1 MIQMLPPEVADA
13 IAAGEVIERPSSVV
27 KELVE
32 NALDAGARRIS
43 IDVRGAG
50 KTSIRVSD
58 DGAGIPADELVLA
71 FVRHT
76 TSKLIKLSD
85 LAVIESFGFRGEA
98 LASIAAVA
106 DVECASGGATLRI
119 RAGDVGELGTG
130 PLLPGMVIEV
140 RDLFAN
146 VPARLKFLKSDATEV
161 AAIKDIVSAF
171 ALLHPHVRFHL
182 TVDSRAAVSTNG
194 DGDRRRAIAAVF
206 GPPVAGEMLEMI
218 GMPLNPHELEGP
230 ATQAAER
237 AAERLALSSRGPLL
251 RVTGMVSQPRLSRG
265 SRDGMVLAVNGRPIS
280 ARSLVY
286 ALEECYQGRLERGR
300 HPVAVIDVGI
310 DPELVDVNV
319 HPAKKEVRFRDE
331 GAVFAA
337 LQRAVRAALDGSDP
351 FRYRPA
357 ETGAEAS
364 TAIPGPQLTLHE
376 SPAVMEQTNGHGAT
390 AVLRPIGQAGPG
402 YLVAE
407 GPHGLVLVDQHAA
420 HERVVYNRLLERLRT
435 GRGASQPLLI
445 PQAVDVDPALIAA
458 AADHRAELA
467 NLGLEYEEFGPRS
480 LRITA
485 VPVELPS
492 GRATAAIQETLAAL
506 AENRGDGAMQKAAAA
521 LACHSAV
528 KFGDVLDVAE
538 QRRLLA
544 DLEAAE
550 ESITCPHGRPTRL
563 LVEWQELTRHF
574 RRNY

>member
-1 MIQMLPPEVADA
+1 MTAGEPIRMLAPEVADA
-13 IAAGEVIERPSSVV
+13 IAAGEVIERPASVV
-27 KELVE
+27 KELIE

-50 KTSIRVSD
+50 KTSIRISD
-58 DGAGIPADELVLA
+58 DGAGIPSDELVLA

-76 TSKLIKLSD
+76 TSKLSRLDD
-85 LAVIESFGFRGEA
+85 LAAIRSFGFRGEA
-98 LASIAAVA
+98 LASIAAVSE
-106 DVECASGGATLRI
+106 VECSSGGSMLRI
-119 RAGDVGELGTG
+119 RAGEVLDKGAG
-130 PLLPGMVIEV
+130 PLLPGVAIEV

-146 VPARLKFLKSDATEV
+146 VPARLKFLKSDATET
-161 AAIKDIVSAF
+161 AAMRDIVGAF
-171 ALLHPHVRFHL
+171 ALLHPRVRFHL
-182 TVDSRAAVSTNG
+182 TLDSRVAVSSAG
-194 DGDRRRAIAAVF
+194 DGDRRRAVGAVF
-206 GPPVAGEMLEMI
+206 GAPVAAEVMEIAGRSLNAGEL
-218 GMPLNPHELEGP
+218 G
-230 ATQAAER
+230 AD
-237 AAERLALSSRGPLL
+237 
-251 RVTGMVSQPRLSRG
+251 VTGSRAQLEVTGVVSQPRLSRG
-265 SRDGMVLAVNGRPIS
+265 SRDGIVVAVNGRPIS

-300 HPVAVIDVGI
+300 HPIAVLDIVVE
-310 DPELVDVNV
+310 PELVDVNV

-331 GAVFAA
+331 GTVFAA
-337 LQRAVRAALDGSDP
+337 LQRAVRAALDGSEP
-351 FRYRPA
+351 YRYQSL
-357 ETGAEAS
+357 TTVSDMEAGL
-364 TAIPGPQLTLHE
+364 AQPQLVLHD
-376 SPAVMEQTNGHGAT
+376 AATALVAAGTNGHSTEAPL
-390 AVLRPIGQAGPG
+390 LRPIGQAGPG

-420 HERVVYNRLLERLRT
+420 HERILYNRFLERLRE
-435 GRGASQPLLI
+435 GRGSSQPLLI

-458 AADHRAELA
+458 AADHRDELSK
-467 NLGLEYEEFGPRS
+467 LGLEFEEFGPRS

-506 AENRGDGAMQKAAAA
+506 AENRGDGAMEKAAAA

-528 KFGDVLDVAE
+528 RFGDVLEVAE
-538 QRRLLA
+538 QRRLLT
-544 DLEAAE
+544 DLESTP

>member
-1 MIQMLPPEVADA
+1 MIQLLPPEVADA
-13 IAAGEVIERPSSVV
+13 IAAGEVIERPASVV

-58 DGAGIPADELVLA
+58 DGAGIPADQLAVA

-76 TSKLIKLSD
+76 TSKLTTLAD
-85 LAVIESFGFRGEA
+85 LAVIASFGFRGEA

-106 DVECASGGATLRI
+106 DVACSSGGATMRI
-119 RAGDVGELGTG
+119 RNGEVVEQGGG
-130 PLLPGMVIEV
+130 PLLPGVVIEV

-146 VPARLKFLKSDATEV
+146 VPARLKFMKSDATEV
-161 AAIKDIVSAF
+161 AAIKEVVSAF

-182 TVDSRAAVSTNG
+182 TIESRAAVSSNG
-194 DGDRRRAIAAVF
+194 DGDRRRAIGSVY
-206 GPPVAGEMLEMI
+206 GSPVAAEMLEMV
-218 GMPLNPHELEGP
+218 GMPL
-230 ATQAAER
+230 
-237 AAERLALSSRGPLL
+237 
-251 RVTGMVSQPRLSRG
+251 VTGLVSQPRLSRG

-300 HPVAVIDVGI
+300 HPIAVIDIGI

-351 FRYRPA
+351 FRYRPTEA
-357 ETGAEAS
+357 GEPATGVIA
-364 TAIPGPQLTLHE
+364 GPQLTLHDA
-376 SPAVMEQTNGHGAT
+376 PAAVAAPETNGHTGAT
-390 AVLRPIGQAGPG
+390 VLRPIGQAGPG

-420 HERVVYNRLLERLRT
+420 HERILYNRLLERLRS

-445 PQAVDVDPALIAA
+445 PQAVDLEPALIAA
-458 AADHRAELA
+458 AVDHRVELS

-506 AENRGDGAMQKAAAA
+506 AESRGDEGVHKAAAA

-528 KFGDVLDVAE
+528 RFGDVLDVAE

-544 DLEAAE
+544 DLEGTE

>member
-1 MIQMLPPEVADA
+1 MLAPEVADA
-13 IAAGEVIERPSSVV
+13 IAAGEVIERPASVV
-27 KELVE
+27 KELIE
-32 NALDAGARRIS
+32 NALDGGARRIN

-58 DGAGIPADELVLA
+58 DGAGIPADELTLA

-76 TSKLIKLSD
+76 TSKLTSLAD
-85 LAVIESFGFRGEA
+85 LAVIQSFGFRGEA

-106 DVECASGGATLRI
+106 DVECASGGAKLRI
-119 RAGDVGELGTG
+119 RAGEVVEQAGG
-130 PLLPGMVIEV
+130 PLLPGVSIEV

-146 VPARLKFLKSDATEV
+146 VPVRLKFLKSDATEV
-161 AAIKDIVSAF
+161 AAIKEIVGAF
-171 ALLHPHVRFHL
+171 ALLHPYVRVHL

-194 DGDRRRAIAAVF
+194 DGDQRRAVAAVY
-206 GPPVAGEMLEMI
+206 GTPVAVEMLELV
-218 GMPLNPHELEGP
+218 GLPL
-230 ATQAAER
+230 
-237 AAERLALSSRGPLL
+237 
-251 RVTGMVSQPRLSRG
+251 VTGMVSQPRLSRG
-265 SRDGMVLAVNGRPIS
+265 SRDALVLAVNGRPIT

-300 HPVAVIDVGI
+300 HPIAVLDVGI

-351 FRYRPA
+351 FRYRPT
-357 ETGAEAS
+357 EPAS
-364 TAIPGPQLTLHE
+364 SPALGVSGPQMTLHDA
-376 SPAVMEQTNGHGAT
+376 PTAVAAPETNGHAAVT
-390 AVLRPIGQAGPG
+390 VLRPIGQAGPG

-420 HERVVYNRLLERLRT
+420 HERVLYNRLLDRLRT

-445 PQAVDVDPALIAA
+445 PQAVDVEPLLIAA

-485 VPVELPS
+485 VPVELPA

-506 AENRGDGAMQKAAAA
+506 AENRGDGAVEKAAAA

-528 KFGDVLDVAE
+528 RFGDVLDVSE

-544 DLEAAE
+544 DLEATE

>member
-1 MIQMLPPEVADA
+1 LSDSIRLLAPEVADA
-13 IAAGEVIERPSSVV
+13 IAAGEVIERPASVV

-32 NALDAGARRIS
+32 NALDSNARRVN

-50 KTSIRVSD
+50 RTSIRVSD
-58 DGAGIPADELVLA
+58 DGAGIPADELAIA
-71 FVRHT
+71 FVRHA
-76 TSKLIKLSD
+76 TSKVSQLSD
-85 LAVIESFGFRGEA
+85 LNAIVSFGFRGEA
-98 LASIAAVA
+98 LASIAAVS
-106 DVECASGGATLRI
+106 DIECSSGGATLRI
-119 RAGDVGELGTG
+119 RAGEPVEQGSG
-130 PLLPGMVIEV
+130 PLLPGVTLEV

-161 AAIKDIVSAF
+161 AAIKDVVGAF

-182 TVDSRAAVSTNG
+182 TIDARVAVSTTG

-206 GPPVAGEMLEMI
+206 GAPVAAEVLEMV
-218 GMPLNPHELEGP
+218 GMPL
-230 ATQAAER
+230 A
-237 AAERLALSSRGPLL
+237 S
-251 RVTGMVSQPRLSRG
+251 GMVSQPRLSRG
-265 SRDGMVLAVNGRPIS
+265 SRDGIVLAVNGRPIS
-280 ARSLVY
+280 SRALVY

-300 HPVAVIDVGI
+300 HPVAVIDIGI

-331 GAVFAA
+331 GTVFAA
-337 LQRAVRAALDGSDP
+337 LQRAVRSALDGSEP
-351 FRYRPA
+351 FRYRPV
-357 ETGAEAS
+357 ES
-364 TAIPGPQLTLHE
+364 TAPVSASHVTPQLTIHE
-376 SPAVMEQTNGHGAT
+376 AAIALLTAEAAAGRDAEP

-420 HERVVYNRLLERLRT
+420 HERVLYNRLLERLRS
-435 GRGASQPLLI
+435 GRGMSQPLLI
-445 PQAVDVDPALIAA
+445 PQAVDVEPALIAA
-458 AADHRAELA
+458 AADHRADLA

-485 VPVELPS
+485 VPVEMPA
-492 GRATAAIQETLAAL
+492 GRATAAVQETLAAL
-506 AENRGDGAMQKAAAA
+506 AESRGDGALEKAAAA

-528 KFGDVLDVAE
+528 RFGDVLDVAE

-544 DLEAAE
+544 DLESTE
-550 ESITCPHGRPTRL
+550 DSVTCPHGRPTRL

>member
-1 MIQMLPPEVADA
+1 MIQMLAPEVADA
-13 IAAGEVIERPSSVV
+13 IAAGEVIERPASVV

-32 NALDAGARRIS
+32 NALDAGARRVT
-43 IDVRGAG
+43 IDIRGAG

-58 DGAGIPADELVLA
+58 DGAGIQAEELAVA

-76 TSKLIKLSD
+76 TSKLTTIAD
-85 LAVIESFGFRGEA
+85 LAVIASFGFRGEA

-106 DVECASGGATLRI
+106 DVECASGGARLRI
-119 RAGDVGELGTG
+119 RAGELFEQGVG
-130 PLLPGMVIEV
+130 PLLPGVAIEV

-161 AAIKDIVSAF
+161 AAIKEVVSAY
-171 ALLHPHVRFHL
+171 ALLHPEVRFHL
-182 TVDSRAAVSTNG
+182 TIDSRAAVSSGG
-194 DGDRRRAIAAVF
+194 DGDRRRAVAAVY
-206 GPPVAGEMLEMI
+206 GAQVAEEMLEI
-218 GMPLNPHELEGP
+218 
-230 ATQAAER
+230 
-237 AAERLALSSRGPLL
+237 
-251 RVTGMVSQPRLSRG
+251 TGAPFVSGLVSQPRVSRG
-265 SRDGMVLAVNGRPIS
+265 SRDGMVLAVNGRPVS

-286 ALEECYQGRLERGR
+286 ALEECYTGRLERGR
-300 HPVAVIDVGI
+300 HPIAVVDIGI

-331 GAVFAA
+331 GAIFAA
-337 LQRAVRAALDGSDP
+337 LQRAVRSALDGSDP
-351 FRYRPA
+351 YRYRPTA
-357 ETGAEAS
+357 GDSSIAS
-364 TAIPGPQLTLHE
+364 ATASAPQLTLHDASATVATAE
-376 SPAVMEQTNGHGAT
+376 TNGHAQAT
-390 AVLRPIGQAGPG
+390 VLRPIGQAGPG

-420 HERVVYNRLLERLRT
+420 HERVLYNRLLERLRS
-435 GRGASQPLLI
+435 GRGDNQPLLI
-445 PQAVDVDPALIAA
+445 PQAVDLEPALIAA
-458 AADHRAELA
+458 AADNLESLA
-467 NLGLEYEEFGPRS
+467 KLGLEYEEFGPRS

-485 VPVELPS
+485 VPIELPA
-492 GRATAAIQETLAAL
+492 GRATAAIQETLGAL
-506 AENRGDGAMQKAAAA
+506 AENRGDGAIEKAAAA

-528 KFGDVLDVAE
+528 RFGDVLDIAE

-544 DLEAAE
+544 DLESSE

>member
-1 MIQMLPPEVADA
+1 MSQAIHLLAPEIADA
-13 IAAGEVIERPSSVV
+13 IAAGEVIERPASVV

-32 NALDAGARRIS
+32 NALDADARRIN

-50 KTSIRVSD
+50 RTSIRVSD
-58 DGAGIPADELVLA
+58 DGAGIVADELALA

-76 TSKLIKLSD
+76 TSKVATLSD
-85 LAVIESFGFRGEA
+85 LVAIVSFGFRGEA

-106 DVECASGGATLRI
+106 DVDCSSGGSTIRV
-119 RAGDVGELGTG
+119 RAGELVEQRSG
-130 PLLPGMVIEV
+130 PLLPGVTIEV

-182 TVDSRAAVSTNG
+182 TVDSRVAVSTSG

-206 GPPVAGEMLEMI
+206 GAQVAAEVLELV
-218 GMPLNPHELEGP
+218 GMPLVAG
-230 ATQAAER
+230 A
-237 AAERLALSSRGPLL
+237 
-251 RVTGMVSQPRLSRG
+251 VSQPRLSRG
-265 SRDGMVLAVNGRPIS
+265 SRDGIVLAVNGRPIS
-280 ARSLVY
+280 ARALVY

-300 HPVAVIDVGI
+300 HPVAVIDIGI

-319 HPAKKEVRFRDE
+319 HPAKKEIRFRDE
-331 GAVFAA
+331 GTVFAA
-337 LQRAVRAALDGSDP
+337 LQRAVRSALDGSEP
-351 FRYRPA
+351 FRYRPV
-357 ETGAEAS
+357 GS
-364 TAIPGPQLTLHE
+364 TPSSEPGQVAPQLSIHE
-376 SPAVMEQTNGHGAT
+376 VASALAT
-390 AVLRPIGQAGPG
+390 AEPSVASGVEATVLRPIGQAGPG

-420 HERVVYNRLLERLRT
+420 HERVLYNRLLERLRS
-435 GRGASQPLLI
+435 GRGMSQPLLI
-445 PQAVDVDPALIAA
+445 PQAVDVEPALIAA
-458 AADHRAELA
+458 AADHRADLA
-467 NLGLEYEEFGPRS
+467 NLGIEYEEFGPRS

-485 VPVELPS
+485 VPVEMPA
-492 GRATAAIQETLAAL
+492 GRATAAVQETLAAL
-506 AENRGDGAMQKAAAA
+506 AESRGDGALEKAAAA

-528 KFGDVLDVAE
+528 RFGDVLEIAE

-544 DLEAAE
+544 DLEATE
-550 ESITCPHGRPTRL
+550 ESVTCPHGRPTRL

-574 RRNY
+574 RPNY

>member
-1 MIQMLPPEVADA
+1 MTQAIHLLSPEVADA
-13 IAAGEVIERPSSVV
+13 IAAGEVIERPASVV

-32 NALDAGARRIS
+32 NALDAEARRVN

-50 KTSIRVSD
+50 RTSIRVSD
-58 DGAGIPADELVLA
+58 DGVGIAADELALA
-71 FVRHT
+71 FVRHA
-76 TSKLIKLSD
+76 TSKVAKLSD
-85 LAVIESFGFRGEA
+85 LVAIVSFGFRGEA

-106 DVECASGGATLRI
+106 DVECSSGGSTIRV
-119 RAGDVGELGTG
+119 RAGELVEQGSG
-130 PLLPGMVIEV
+130 PLLPGVTTDV

-182 TVDSRAAVSTNG
+182 TIDARVAVSTTG
-194 DGDRRRAIAAVF
+194 DGDRRRAIGSVF
-206 GPPVAGEMLEMI
+206 GAPVAAEVLELV
-218 GMPLNPHELEGP
+218 GMPLVSG
-230 ATQAAER
+230 A
-237 AAERLALSSRGPLL
+237 
-251 RVTGMVSQPRLSRG
+251 VSQPRLSRG
-265 SRDGMVLAVNGRPIS
+265 SRDGIILAVNGRPIS
-280 ARSLVY
+280 ARALVY

-300 HPVAVIDVGI
+300 HPVAVIDIGI

-319 HPAKKEVRFRDE
+319 HPAKKEIRFRDE
-331 GAVFAA
+331 GTVFAA

-351 FRYRPA
+351 FRYRPVESTPSA
-357 ETGAEAS
+357 ATGQL
-364 TAIPGPQLTLHE
+364 TPQLSIHE
-376 SPAVMEQTNGHGAT
+376 VAT
-390 AVLRPIGQAGPG
+390 ALATAEPALTASVETVVLRPIGQVGPG

-407 GPHGLVLVDQHAA
+407 SPHGLVLVDQHAA
-420 HERVVYNRLLERLRT
+420 HERVLYNRLLERLRS
-435 GRGASQPLLI
+435 GRGMSQPLLI

-458 AADHRAELA
+458 AANHRADLA

-480 LRITA
+480 IRITA
-485 VPVELPS
+485 VPVEMPA
-492 GRATAAIQETLAAL
+492 GRATAAVQETLGAL
-506 AENRGDGAMQKAAAA
+506 AESRGDGSLEKAAAA

-528 KFGDVLDVAE
+528 RFGDVLDPAE

-544 DLEAAE
+544 DLEATP
-550 ESITCPHGRPTRL
+550 ESVTCPHGRPTRL

>member
-1 MIQMLPPEVADA
+1 MIQLLPPEVADA
-13 IAAGEVIERPSSVV
+13 IAAGEVIERPASVV

-32 NALDAGARRIS
+32 NALDAGARRVS

-58 DGAGIPADELVLA
+58 DGAGIAGDELATA

-76 TSKLIKLSD
+76 TSKLATLTD
-85 LAVIESFGFRGEA
+85 LTAIRTFGFRGEA

-106 DVECASGGATLRI
+106 DVECSSGGARVRI
-119 RAGDVGELGTG
+119 RAGQMVEQGSG
-130 PLLPGMVIEV
+130 PILPGVVIEV

-161 AAIKDIVSAF
+161 AAIKDVVTAF
-171 ALLHPHVRFHL
+171 ALLHPEVRFHL
-182 TVDSRAAVSTNG
+182 TIDSRAAVSSTG
-194 DGDRRRAIAAVF
+194 DGDRRRAIAAVY
-206 GPPVAGEMLEMI
+206 GAQVAEEMLEMT
-218 GMPLNPHELEGP
+218 G
-230 ATQAAER
+230 
-237 AAERLALSSRGPLL
+237 GPLVAGL
-251 RVTGMVSQPRLSRG
+251 VSQPRLSRG
-265 SRDGMVLAVNGRPIS
+265 SRDGMIIAVNGRPVS

-310 DPELVDVNV
+310 EPELVDVNV

-331 GAVFAA
+331 GAIFAA

-357 ETGAEAS
+357 ATVGAVVEA
-364 TAIPGPQLTLHE
+364 IGGPQLLLHDA
-376 SPAVMEQTNGHGAT
+376 PATMAAPAETNGHAANGL
-390 AVLRPIGQAGPG
+390 LRPIGQAGPG

-420 HERVVYNRLLERLRT
+420 HERVLYNRLLERLRT
-435 GRGASQPLLI
+435 GRGTSQPLLI
-445 PQAVDVDPALIAA
+445 PQALDVEPALIAA
-458 AADHRAELA
+458 AADHREELA
-467 NLGLEYEEFGPRS
+467 RLGLEYEEFGPRS
-480 LRITA
+480 LRIVA
-485 VPVELPS
+485 VPAELPS
-492 GRATAAIQETLAAL
+492 GRATTAIQETLAAL
-506 AENRGDGAMQKAAAA
+506 AENRGDGAIEKAAAA

-528 KFGDVLDVAE
+528 KFGDVLDLAE
-538 QRRLLA
+538 QRQLLS
-544 DLEAAE
+544 DLEAAT

>member
-1 MIQMLPPEVADA
+1 MIQLLPPEVADA
-13 IAAGEVIERPSSVV
+13 IAAGEVIERPASVV
-27 KELVE
+27 KELIE
-32 NALDAGARRIS
+32 NALDAGAGRVN

-58 DGAGIPADELVLA
+58 DGAGIPAAELATA
-71 FVRHT
+71 FVRHA
-76 TSKLIKLSD
+76 TSKLTTLADLS
-85 LAVIESFGFRGEA
+85 VIASFGFRGEA

-106 DVECASGGATLRI
+106 DVECSSGGAVLRI
-119 RAGDVGELGTG
+119 RAGEVVEQGAG
-130 PLLPGMVIEV
+130 PLLPGVAIEV

-161 AAIKDIVSAF
+161 AAIKDVVTAF
-171 ALLHPHVRFHL
+171 ALLHPRVRFHL
-182 TVDSRAAVSTNG
+182 TVDSRAAVSTTG
-194 DGDRRRAIAAVF
+194 DGDLRRAIASVYSA
-206 GPPVAGEMLEMI
+206 PVADEMLDVVS
-218 GMPLNPHELEGP
+218 
-230 ATQAAER
+230 T
-237 AAERLALSSRGPLL
+237 AL
-251 RVTGMVSQPRLSRG
+251 VAGMVSQPRLSRG
-265 SRDGMVLAVNGRPIS
+265 SRDGMVLAVNGRPIA

-286 ALEECYQGRLERGR
+286 GLEECYQGRLERGR
-300 HPVAVIDVGI
+300 HPIAVIDIAI
-310 DPELVDVNV
+310 DPEMVDVNV

-331 GAVFAA
+331 GAIFAA

-351 FRYRPA
+351 FRYRPTETFVATAASAIAPLNVHEAPAMVAVA
-357 ETGAEAS
+357 E
-364 TAIPGPQLTLHE
+364 P
-376 SPAVMEQTNGHGAT
+376 NGHANGS
-390 AVLRPIGQAGPG
+390 VLRPIGQVGPG

-420 HERVVYNRLLERLRT
+420 HERVLYNRLLERLRS

-445 PQAVDVDPALIAA
+445 PQAVDVEPLLIAA
-458 AADHRAELA
+458 AVDHREELA
-467 NLGLEYEEFGPRS
+467 QLGLELEEFGPRS

-485 VPVELPS
+485 VPVELPA

-506 AENRGDGAMQKAAAA
+506 AEHRGDAAMTKAAAA

-528 KFGDVLDVAE
+528 KFGDVLDIAE

-544 DLEAAE
+544 DLETTE

>member
-1 MIQMLPPEVADA
+1 MIRLLPSEVADA
-13 IAAGEVIERPSSVV
+13 IAAGEVIERPASVV

-32 NALDAGARRIS
+32 NALDAGALRIS

-58 DGAGIPADELVLA
+58 DGAGIPGEELAIA

-76 TSKLIKLSD
+76 TSKLSKLAD
-85 LAVIESFGFRGEA
+85 LAAIQSFGFRGEA

-106 DVECASGGATLRI
+106 DVECSSGGARLRI
-119 RAGDVGELGTG
+119 RAGAIVEQGSG
-130 PLLPGMVIEV
+130 PLLPGVAIEV

-161 AAIKDIVSAF
+161 AAIKDVVSAF
-171 ALLHPHVRFHL
+171 ALLHPRVRFHL
-182 TVDSRAAVSTNG
+182 TIDSRAALTSTG
-194 DGDRRRAIAAVF
+194 DGDRRRAVAAVY
-206 GPPVAGEMLEMI
+206 GPPVAAEMLEMA
-218 GMPLNPHELEGP
+218 GTAM
-230 ATQAAER
+230 
-237 AAERLALSSRGPLL
+237 
-251 RVTGMVSQPRLSRG
+251 VTGLVSQPRLSRG
-265 SRDGMVLAVNGRPIS
+265 SRDGMVLAVNGRPVN
-280 ARSLVY
+280 ARSLMY

-300 HPVAVIDVGI
+300 HPVAVIDIGI
-310 DPELVDVNV
+310 DHELVDVNV

-331 GAVFAA
+331 GAVFGA

-357 ETGAEAS
+357 AAIVGAVETVAL
-364 TAIPGPQLTLHE
+364 PQL
-376 SPAVMEQTNGHGAT
+376 AVHDAPPVLAAPPPETNGHGST
-390 AVLRPIGQAGPG
+390 GLLRPIGQAGPG

-420 HERVVYNRLLERLRT
+420 HERVLYNRLLERLRT
-435 GRGASQPLLI
+435 GQGTSQPLLI
-445 PQAVDVDPALIAA
+445 PQAVDVEPSLIAA

-467 NLGLEYEEFGPRS
+467 NLGLEFEEFGPRS

-492 GRATAAIQETLAAL
+492 GRATAAIQEMLAAL
-506 AENRGDGAMQKAAAA
+506 AENRGDGAIEKAAAA

-528 KFGDVLDVAE
+528 KFGDVLDIAG

-544 DLEAAE
+544 DLEMAA

>member
-1 MIQMLPPEVADA
+1 MLLLSPEVADA
-13 IAAGEVIERPSSVV
+13 IAAGEVIERPASVV

-32 NALDAGARRIS
+32 NALDSGARRIS

-58 DGAGIPADELVLA
+58 DGSGIPADELTMA
-71 FVRHT
+71 FVRHS
-76 TSKLIKLSD
+76 TSKLAALAD
-85 LAVIESFGFRGEA
+85 LAAIQSFGFRGEA

-106 DVECASGGATLRI
+106 DVECASGGATVRI
-119 RAGDVGELGTG
+119 RSGELIEQGSG
-130 PLLPGMVIEV
+130 PLLPGVAIEV

-161 AAIKDIVSAF
+161 AAIKEVVGAF

-182 TVDSRAAVSTNG
+182 TIDSRAAVSSSG
-194 DGDRRRAIAAVF
+194 DGDRRRAIGAVF
-206 GPPVAGEMLEMI
+206 GAAVAGEMLEI
-218 GMPLNPHELEGP
+218 VGMPL
-230 ATQAAER
+230 
-237 AAERLALSSRGPLL
+237 
-251 RVTGMVSQPRLSRG
+251 VMGMVSQPRLSRG
-265 SRDGMVLAVNGRPIS
+265 SRDGMVLAVNGRPIN

-300 HPVAVIDVGI
+300 HPLAVLDIGI

-331 GAVFAA
+331 GTVFAA
-337 LQRAVRAALDGSDP
+337 LQRAARSALDGSEP
-351 FRYRPA
+351 FRYRPT
-357 ETGAEAS
+357 ES
-364 TAIPGPQLTLHE
+364 TAEEVGGTSGPQLTLHQATVSIAAQE
-376 SPAVMEQTNGHGAT
+376 VNGHAVSSG
-390 AVLRPIGQAGPG
+390 VLRPIGQAGPG

-407 GPHGLVLVDQHAA
+407 GPAGLVLVDQHAA
-420 HERVVYNRLLERLRT
+420 HERVLYNRLLERLRT
-435 GRGASQPLLI
+435 GRGGSQPLLI

-458 AADHRAELA
+458 AADHRADLA

-485 VPVELPS
+485 VPLEMPA

-506 AENRGDGAMQKAAAA
+506 AENRGDGAIEKAAAA

-528 KFGDVLDVAE
+528 RFGDVLDVAE

-544 DLEAAE
+544 DLEVAE
-550 ESITCPHGRPTRL
+550 ESVTCPHGRPTRL

>member
-1 MIQMLPPEVADA
+1 MSDSIRLLAPEVADA
-13 IAAGEVIERPSSVV
+13 IAAGEVIERPASVV

-32 NALDAGARRIS
+32 NALDSNARRVN

-50 KTSIRVSD
+50 RTSIRVSD
-58 DGAGIPADELVLA
+58 DGAGIPADELAIA
-71 FVRHT
+71 FVRHA
-76 TSKLIKLSD
+76 TSKVSKLSD
-85 LAVIESFGFRGEA
+85 LNAIVSFGFRGEA
-98 LASIAAVA
+98 LASIAAVS
-106 DVECASGGATLRI
+106 DVECSSGGATIRI
-119 RAGDVGELGTG
+119 RAGEPVEQGSG
-130 PLLPGMVIEV
+130 PLLPGVTLEV

-161 AAIKDIVSAF
+161 AAIKDVVGAF

-182 TVDSRAAVSTNG
+182 TIDSRAAVSTTG
-194 DGDRRRAIAAVF
+194 DADRRRAIAAVF
-206 GPPVAGEMLEMI
+206 GPAVAAEVLEMV
-218 GMPLNPHELEGP
+218 GMPL
-230 ATQAAER
+230 A
-237 AAERLALSSRGPLL
+237 S
-251 RVTGMVSQPRLSRG
+251 GMVSQPRLSRG
-265 SRDGMVLAVNGRPIS
+265 SRDGIVLAVNGRPITS
-280 ARSLVY
+280 RALVY

-300 HPVAVIDVGI
+300 HPVAVIDIGI

-331 GAVFAA
+331 GTVFAA
-337 LQRAVRAALDGSDP
+337 LQRAVRSALDGSEP
-351 FRYRPA
+351 FRYRPV
-357 ETGAEAS
+357 ESTPPVYAS
-364 TAIPGPQLTLHE
+364 LVRPQLTIHE
-376 SPAVMEQTNGHGAT
+376 AAVALLTAEPAAGRDVEP

-420 HERVVYNRLLERLRT
+420 HERVLYNRLLERLRS
-435 GRGASQPLLI
+435 GRGMSQPLLI
-445 PQAVDVDPALIAA
+445 PQAVDVEPALIAA
-458 AADHRAELA
+458 AADHRADLA

-485 VPVELPS
+485 VPVEMPA
-492 GRATAAIQETLAAL
+492 GRATAAVQETLAAL
-506 AENRGDGAMQKAAAA
+506 AESRGDGALEKAAAA

-528 KFGDVLDVAE
+528 RFGDVLDIAE

-544 DLEAAE
+544 DLESTE
-550 ESITCPHGRPTRL
+550 DSVTCPHGRPTRL